1 MIVDG
6 FEYKKIKNN
15 SETDICIQDFW
26 GSEYQL
32 FPGRSRTILVCKKHS
47 ELASTSKR
55 IAAVK

>member
-32 FPGRSRTILVCKKHS
+32 FPGRSRTILVCKKS
-47 ELASTSKR
+47 ESTSTSKR